1 MFHKLE
7 RMCIFVNYFIPFG
20 NTKVI
25 IFFNIELL
33 FIMEHT
39 STLVENAV
47 NELSRLPGV
56 GKRSALR
63 FALYLLKQPQNT
75 TENLCNSLNKMRSE
89 IKYCKICHSLS
100 DTDICSICSSAK
112 RNHAQICVVENIR
125 DILAIESTNQY
136 MGVYHVLGGIISPI
150 DGVGIDDLT
159 INQLVERVNSKE
171 IEEIILALP
180 TTMEGD
186 TTGFYIN
193 KILQGLNIKIT
204 TIARGIAIGD
214 NIEFADEITLGRSI
228 LNRMPFNQIHS
239 L

>member
-1 MFHKLE
+1 
-7 RMCIFVNYFIPFG
+7 
-20 NTKVI
+20 
-25 IFFNIELL
+25 
-33 FIMEHT
+33 MEYP

-63 FALYLLKQPQNT
+63 LALYLIKQPNQT
-75 TENLCNSLNKMRSE
+75 TENLCNALTKMRTD
-89 IKYCKICHSLS
+89 IKYCKICYSLS
-100 DTDICSICSSAK
+100 DNDICSICSQEK
-112 RNHAQICVVENIR
+112 RNHHQICVVENIR
-125 DILAIESTNQY
+125 DILAIENTNQY
-136 MGVYHVLGGIISPI
+136 KGVYHVLGGVISPI
-150 DGVGIDDLT
+150 EGIGIGDLT
-159 INQLVERVNSKE
+159 ITQLIERVNQNP

-193 KILQGLNIKIT
+193 KLLTAFDVKIS

-228 LNRMPFNQIHS
+228 LNRTPFNQVNYNND
-239 L
+239 

>member
-1 MFHKLE
+1 
-7 RMCIFVNYFIPFG
+7 
-20 NTKVI
+20 
-25 IFFNIELL
+25 
-33 FIMEHT
+33 MEYP

-63 FALYLLKQPQNT
+63 FALYLLKQPNQT
-75 TENLCNSLNKMRSE
+75 TENLCNSLSKMKAE

-100 DTDICSICSSAK
+100 DTEICSICSHPK
-112 RNHAQICVVENIR
+112 RNHNQICVVENIR
-125 DILAIESTNQY
+125 DILAIENTNQY
-136 MGVYHVLGGIISPI
+136 RGVYHVLGGVISPI
-150 DGVGIDDLT
+150 EGIGIGDLT
-159 INQLVERVNSKE
+159 INQLIERVKEKE

-193 KILQGLNIKIT
+193 KLLQGCNTKIT
-204 TIARGIAIGD
+204 TIARGVAIGD

-228 LNRMPFNQIHS
+228 LNRMPFNQVHNNG
-239 L
+239 

>member
-1 MFHKLE
+1 
-7 RMCIFVNYFIPFG
+7 
-20 NTKVI
+20 
-25 IFFNIELL
+25 
-33 FIMEHT
+33 MEYT

-63 FALYLLKQPQNT
+63 FALYLLKQPQLT
-75 TENLCNSLNKMRSE
+75 TDSLCNSLNKMRSE
-89 IKYCKICHSLS
+89 IKYCKVCHSLS
-100 DTDICSICSSAK
+100 DTDICSICSSSK

-136 MGVYHVLGGIISPI
+136 RGVYHVLGGIISPI
-150 DGVGIDDLT
+150 DGVGISDLT
-159 INQLVERVNSKE
+159 INQLVDRVNSKA

-193 KILQGLNIKIT
+193 KILQDCNVKIT

-228 LNRMPFNQIHS
+228 LNRMPFNQVHNNE
-239 L
+239 